1 MGNVVAQVHVDRPDI
16 VHAETDAPHTPL
28 QPGCRIVALHRH
40 GKQMVIETRS
50 HGCMLVHL
58 GMSGSMR
65 LLDQPPVGETHVHA
79 WWRLE
84 PANGSMFWMRH
95 RDPRRFGWLESHASL
110 ASVRERRWSLLGPD
124 ALGVTADALN
134 ACLAGTRRPL
144 KSALLDQTCVAGLGN
159 IYVDEALFRAGLHPC
174 TRTHRLQERH
184 VHDLARAITSILR
197 KAVERGGSTIQDHR
211 GADGTWGSFQ
221 KLHRVYG
228 RAGLPCVRCGSSL
241 RRRLVSQRTTVFC
254 PDCQPT
260 RPR

>member
-1 MGNVVAQVHVDRPDI
+1 
-16 VHAETDAPHTPL
+16 
-28 QPGCRIVALHRH
+28 
-40 GKQMVIETRS
+40 
-50 HGCMLVHL
+50 
-58 GMSGSMR
+58 MSGSMR

-124 ALGVTADALN
+124 ALGVTVDALN

-184 VHDLARAITSILR
+184 VRDLAHAITSILR

-228 RAGLPCVRCGSSL
+228 RAGLPCVRCGTSL

-254 PDCQPT
+254 PDCQPM